1 MRYDPYDIPL
11 INELYNYRNDSNR
24 VISSFSSGEIK
35 VFYCEPTLL
44 EEVLLYVDG
53 NNTFEEIEKNFK
65 DRYSM
70 QEVRNFLLTILNEG
84 VIKIPQTNSTTKKL
98 PRTLVIG
105 DGAFSD
111 EFDKIEECFRITTVS
126 FLEDTFICDFD
137 VAIFAP
143 SDCTYADLLSVN
155 EKLYKYNKP
164 FVQINFNGIDI
175 MVGPLVVPKKSVCL
189 ECIISSKLKNINTH
203 VSCDEKIGINDLKS
217 LKYSYSVSSVSFE
230 FEESVISYLVNKVY
244 AEITRHFNGLS
255 SELTNCQ
262 YFFKTTS
269 LCVGKDVKLPT
280 TYCDFCKGINKNYI
294 KVNTEAT
301 LNQILDTNST
311 HLSYDTIKYQTGGI
325 RSKTESETKEILD
338 KELKKLGSKIRIEFD
353 DGNPFRDI
361 APSFSAYSDEMSTCD
376 LSYILKSD
384 RGAGKGLTKSQAYFS
399 AGFEMIEH
407 ISRQYTGDVP
417 VIAAKYRDVK
427 KLAIDMPYLASTIMN
442 TNTAYEE
449 FDENIETDWVVATS
463 LSGAGKKLVPAFL
476 VFMLDVEL
484 KGTLFGTAST
494 GVASGATLEDAILH
508 GLFEVIEHDAW
519 LIGQSNPYILP
530 IVDFTSSS
538 SAKLRE
544 IVAKVKS
551 MGYDI
556 ITRDYTNDLTIPV
569 FRTYITNR
577 ENFSQY
583 SYNGIGC
590 HVSPEIA
597 LERSITEAA
606 QFCDSL
612 FGGSKSSVITR
623 SVLSTSLVNL
633 YNQHFVVNK
642 DILGKT
648 DKKTV
653 IGKSVFEFNSSYD
666 LIQKITSLIK
676 DKIGGDV
683 YYVELTKPGMNVKVV
698 RTIVTGDIQRMN
710 HPIISASKRLFEFG
724 IRCGY
729 SDKKMTYE
737 ELFMGNYQH

>member
-11 INELYNYRNDSNR
+11 INELYSYQNDNDR
-24 VISSFSSGEIK
+24 VISSFFSGEIK

-53 NNTFEEIEKNFK
+53 NNTFEEIENIFKN
-65 DRYSM
+65 RYSIE
-70 QEVRNFLLTILNEG
+70 EVSNFLLTILNEG
-84 VIKIPQTNSTTKKL
+84 IIKITQNNFTTKKV
-98 PRTLVIG
+98 PRMLVIG
-105 DGAFSD
+105 DGAFSN
-111 EFDKIEECFRITTVS
+111 EFYKIKESFRTTTLK
-126 FLEDTFICDFD
+126 FLEDTFIYDFD

-143 SDCTYADLLSVN
+143 SDCTYTDLLSVN
-155 EKLYKYNKP
+155 KKLYNYNKP
-164 FVQINFNGIDI
+164 FVQVNFNGIDI
-175 MVGPLVVPKKSVCL
+175 MAGPLVIPKKSVCL

-203 VSCDEKIGINDLKS
+203 IPCDEKIEINDLKK
-217 LKYSYSVSSVSFE
+217 LKYSYNISSALFE
-230 FEESVISYLVNKVY
+230 FHESVIPHLANKVY
-244 AEITRHFNGLS
+244 DEITMYFNGFS
-255 SELTNCQ
+255 SELINCQ
-262 YFFKTTS
+262 YFFKTST
-269 LCVGKDVKLPT
+269 LCVDKVEKLPT

-294 KVNTEAT
+294 KIDTET
-301 LNQILDTNST
+301 NLKQILSTNSPN
-311 HLSYDTIKYQTGGI
+311 LSYDTIKYQTGGI
-325 RSKTESETKEILD
+325 RSKSESETKEILD
-338 KELKKLGSKIRIEFD
+338 TDLKKLGSKIRIEFD

-361 APSFSAYSDEMSTCD
+361 APSFSAYFDEMSTCD
-376 LSYILKSD
+376 LPYILKSD

-407 ISRQYTGDVP
+407 ISRQYTGDIP
-417 VIAAKYRDVK
+417 IIAARYRDIK
-427 KLAIDMPYLASTIMN
+427 KFAIDMPHLARTIMN
-442 TNTAYEE
+442 TNTAYDK

-463 LSGAGKKLVPAFL
+463 LSGTGKKLVPAFL
-476 VFMLDVEL
+476 VFMFDVEL

-519 LIGQSNPYILP
+519 IIGQANPYTLP
-530 IVDFTSSS
+530 IVDYTSSS
-538 SAKLRE
+538 SEKVKE

-577 ENFSQY
+577 EDFSQY
-583 SYNGIGC
+583 SYNGFGC
-590 HVSPEIA
+590 HVSSEIA

-612 FGGSKSSVITR
+612 FGGSESSSITR
-623 SVLSTSLVNL
+623 NVLSSSLVNL

-642 DILGKT
+642 DVLGKT
-648 DKKTV
+648 DGKTL

-666 LIQKITSLIK
+666 LIQKITRLIK
-676 DKIGGDV
+676 EKIGGDV

-710 HPIISASKRLFEFG
+710 HPIISASPRLFEFG
-724 IRCGY
+724 VRCGY
-729 SDKKMTYE
+729 SDKKTTYE